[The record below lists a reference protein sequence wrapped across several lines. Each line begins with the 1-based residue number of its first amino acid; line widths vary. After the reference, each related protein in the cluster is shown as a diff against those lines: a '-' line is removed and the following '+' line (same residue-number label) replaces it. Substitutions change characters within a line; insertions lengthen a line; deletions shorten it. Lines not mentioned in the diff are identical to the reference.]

1 MTMKMLIFSIAMFLP
16 GIILLPAQEETVMIT
31 TPAAS
36 PMVSGDL
43 TILSWNICMLPH
55 LDFKNSNRSRAEAIA
70 EELDRSDYKIIVFQE
85 AFDKGARQIIR
96 EVLQKNFPFFYG
108 PANHAGWLSIRTSS
122 GLWIASKV
130 PLTEIKSIQF
140 EVATGLD
147 RFANKGAT
155 LLEGEWYGQ
164 PFQLIATHIQ
174 SDDYSWDIREK
185 QLCEIN
191 TRLLVPC
198 SKQGVPQIICGDFN
212 TDRAEPDHYYVM
224 LKIMDAEDGQL
235 SGNEKYS
242 FSSEGNEITMGR
254 EKPRLI
260 DYILIRNAE
269 LIKSITR
276 KIAIIQNYW
285 SKNKKWLSDHNA
297 IEATIRFSEKSLF
310 TSVEYY

>member
-1 MTMKMLIFSIAMFLP
+1 MTMKRLIFSIAMFLP
-16 GIILLPAQEETVMIT
+16 GTILLPAQEEPVMIT
-31 TPAAS
+31 NPVTLPGVYS
-36 PMVSGDL
+36 DL
-43 TILSWNICMLPH
+43 KILSWNICMLPH

-70 EELDRSDYKIIVFQE
+70 EELNRSDYEIIVFQE
-85 AFDKGARQIIR
+85 AFDKQARNIIR

-108 PANHAGWLSIRTSS
+108 PANHAGWLSIRTNS

-140 EVATGLD
+140 EVAIGLD

-155 LLEGEWYGQ
+155 LLEGEWQGQ
-164 PFQLIATHIQ
+164 SFQLIATHIQ
-174 SDDYSWDIREK
+174 SDEYVWDIREK
-185 QLCEIN
+185 QLFEIN
-191 TRLLVPC
+191 SRLLVPC
-198 SKQGVPQIICGDFN
+198 NKPGIPQIICGDFN
-212 TDRAEPDHYYVM
+212 TDREEQDHYSVM
-224 LKIMDAEDGQL
+224 LKIMDAQDGQL

-260 DYILIRNAE
+260 DYILVRNAV

-276 KIAIIQNYW
+276 KIAVIQNSW
-285 SKNKKWLSDHNA
+285 SKNKKSLSDHNA

-310 TSVEYY
+310 TSLQYY